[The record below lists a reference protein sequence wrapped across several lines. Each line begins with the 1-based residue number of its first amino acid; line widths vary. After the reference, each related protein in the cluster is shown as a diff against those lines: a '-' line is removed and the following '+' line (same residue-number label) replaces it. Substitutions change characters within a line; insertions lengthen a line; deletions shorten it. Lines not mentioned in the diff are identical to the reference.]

1 MNKPGIHN
9 ALFAAIVGI
18 VLSATA
24 WSVLERGDGRTHF
37 EIQTPAPL
45 EEALPAEPQ
54 IKGDTE
60 RMIEQG
66 TLSKERARF
75 WSKETP

>member
-1 MNKPGIHN
+1 MNKPGVHN

-24 WSVLERGDGRTHF
+24 WSISERGYGRTHF
-37 EIQTPAPL
+37 EIQTPAAL
-45 EEALPAEPQ
+45 EEPLPADPQ
-54 IKGDTE
+54 VKGNTE

-66 TLSKERARF
+66 ALSKERARF